1 MRASRLTD
9 WRTRMS
15 CVSVQA
21 PLQQYGTSG
30 RYATALYV
38 AATKAGNLS
47 AVEGEV
53 AQVRDALE
61 DALDSTDDGDA
72 RGDRFVRRE
81 TDRWLARAITSH

>member
-1 MRASRLTD
+1 
-9 WRTRMS
+9 MS

-53 AQVRDALE
+53 AQVRDATR
-61 DALDSTDDGDA
+61 AKTRSTRRTTATRAANDS
-72 RGDRFVRRE
+72 
-81 TDRWLARAITSH
+81 